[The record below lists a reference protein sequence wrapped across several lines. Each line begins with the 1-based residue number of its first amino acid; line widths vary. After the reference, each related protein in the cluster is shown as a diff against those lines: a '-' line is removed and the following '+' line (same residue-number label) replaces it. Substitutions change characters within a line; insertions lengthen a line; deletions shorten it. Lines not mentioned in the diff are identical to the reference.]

1 MGNGPS
7 SPPAPAVTHPQPVV
21 TRGGALQTRLLRTSL
36 LKTEPLASGPGDTRP
51 PVSSSS
57 APGTAVA
64 VHALPPSLEDSGGSL
79 ARTASPA
86 RRRGPRAAHPLW
98 AVSRLR
104 EPERREVTC
113 HSGAAGESASR
124 SAQVAAAGGG
134 ASRAA
139 SAPQT
144 A

>member
-64 VHALPPSLEDSGGSL
+64 VRALPPESGGQWRLVS
-79 ARTASPA
+79 AHGVPSPSE
-86 RRRGPRAAHPLW
+86 G
-98 AVSRLR
+98 
-104 EPERREVTC
+104 T
-113 HSGAAGESASR
+113 
-124 SAQVAAAGGG
+124 AGGAPALG
-134 ASRAA
+134 GLAASRA
-139 SAPQT
+139 
-144 A
+144 